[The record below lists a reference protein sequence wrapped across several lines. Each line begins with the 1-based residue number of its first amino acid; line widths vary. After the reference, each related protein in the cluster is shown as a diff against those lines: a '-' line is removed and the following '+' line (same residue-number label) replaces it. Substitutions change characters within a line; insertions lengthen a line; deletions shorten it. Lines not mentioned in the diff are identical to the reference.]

1 MAAAVRRPPL
11 EVGGSYALRPRF
23 AMEPPLS
30 WAGVTRARHTAAVP
44 PSLRPPGGLSLAAMT
59 QELEAVLCR
68 IAEALERLAPP
79 PVAAPAF
86 EAARLFRHDPASG
99 VFHAAPDYP
108 LPLAALAGVDRQKDR
123 FVENLQRFANGLPF
137 NHALLWGV
145 RGTGKSSLA
154 KAAFMHVAQGGA
166 ALKLVEVDRDQVTE
180 LPALFDALR
189 LRPERFLVLCDD
201 LSFEEGAAAAKALKS
216 ALEGGVSGPPANVL
230 FTATSNRRHL
240 MPRSHGEKWG
250 HAEDRGL
257 IATAE
262 DAEEEV
268 SVSDRFG
275 LWIGFPPMDQATYLE
290 AVRGYAKRY
299 RLKATDLDRR
309 ALQWAQLRGAR
320 SGRVA
325 WQFIRDLAG
334 ELGKT
339 LPF

>member
-1 MAAAVRRPPL
+1 MRCDPDLQWNVAQVSVA
-11 EVGGSYALRPRF
+11 S
-23 AMEPPLS
+23 
-30 WAGVTRARHTAAVP
+30 
-44 PSLRPPGGLSLAAMT
+44 MT
-59 QELEAVLCR
+59 HELEPVLAR
-68 IAEALERLAPP
+68 IAEALERMAPP
-79 PVAAPAF
+79 RPAEPAF
-86 EAARLFRHDPASG
+86 GDARLFRHEPANG
-99 VFHAAPDYP
+99 AFHPAPDYP
-108 LPLAALAGVDRQKDR
+108 LPLDLLEGVARQKDR
-123 FVENLQRFANGLPF
+123 FVENLERFAGGLPS

-154 KAAFMHVAQGGA
+154 KAAFMHVAAGHA
-166 ALKLVEVDRDQVTE
+166 DLKLVEVDRDEVAA
-180 LPALFDALR
+180 LPALFDVLR
-189 LRPERFLVLCDD
+189 GRSERFLVLCDD

-230 FTATSNRRHL
+230 FCATSNRRHL
-240 MPRSHGEKWG
+240 MPRG

-275 LWIGFPPMDQATYLE
+275 LWIGFPPMDQATYLA
-290 AVRGYAKRY
+290 AVQGYAKRY
-299 RLKATDLDRR
+299 GLKAPDLDRR

-334 ELGKT
+334 ELGKA

>member
-1 MAAAVRRPPL
+1 
-11 EVGGSYALRPRF
+11 
-23 AMEPPLS
+23 METDLKP
-30 WAGVTRARHTAAVP
+30 
-44 PSLRPPGGLSLAAMT
+44 
-59 QELEAVLCR
+59 VLIR

-79 PVAAPAF
+79 APAPVEF
-86 EAARLFRHDPASG
+86 AQARLFRHDPETGA
-99 VFHAAPDYP
+99 FHPAPDYP
-108 LPLAALAGVDRQKDR
+108 MALEALVGVDRQKIR
-123 FVENLQRFANGLPF
+123 FVENLERFAAGLPF

-154 KAAFMHVAQGGA
+154 KAAFMTVAEAVDG
-166 ALKLVEVDRDQVTE
+166 LKLVEVDRDQVTA

-189 LRPERFLVLCDD
+189 LRPERFVVLCDD

-230 FTATSNRRHL
+230 FVATSNRRHL
-240 MPRSHGEKWG
+240 MPRG

-257 IATAE
+257 VATAE

-275 LWIGFPPMDQATYLE
+275 LWIGFPPMDQATYLA
-290 AVRGYAKRY
+290 AVQGYAARFG
-299 RLKATDLDRR
+299 LETPDLDRR
-309 ALQWAQLRGAR
+309 ALQWSQLRGAR

-334 ELGKT
+334 ELGKA
-339 LPF
+339 LPL